1 MIRVALK
8 MLLGDRSRYG
18 TLLIGLT
25 AVAFLFVQQGSVF
38 SGIIERIAKPIVE
51 VGAPIWVCD
60 PKLQSIDDSKPL
72 SDTDL
77 QRVRSVPGVKWAVPL
92 FLRTAQVRLSDG
104 SFQTVRLF
112 GIDDYSLVGRPR
124 EMLAGATSGLLNP
137 DAVIIGQA
145 ESERIG
151 NPRIGDTFELNDHRA
166 VVVGIAKVS
175 RDYASNPYVYTT
187 YNRAISFVPA
197 QRKQLNFVLVAPKG
211 GFSPEAIAAQIRGA
225 TGLGAYS
232 LDGMRR
238 LSIGYYLHNTAIP
251 VNFGLGLLMTFLVGI
266 SVVGQTLYAFA
277 LQNERFTAGLKA
289 MGTGDR
295 TLVLMSITHGLTV
308 GMVGLAIG
316 GGAACFFGYATGGG
330 TGKLAYHTS
339 WQLMAIT
346 FVVVVVVCVLSSLFS
361 VRRVLRLEPAVVFR
375 A

>member
-1 MIRVALK
+1 
-8 MLLGDRSRYG
+8 MLMGDRSRYV

-38 SGIIERIAKPIVE
+38 SGIIERIAKPIDE

-72 SDTDL
+72 SETDL

-92 FLRTAQVRLSDG
+92 FLRTVQLRLRDG
-104 SFQTVRLF
+104 SFQNVRLF
-112 GIDDYSLVGRPR
+112 GLDDYSLVGRPR
-124 EMLAGATSGLLNP
+124 EMLAGSTSGLFNP
-137 DAVIIGQA
+137 DAVIIGEA

-151 NPRIGDTFELNDHRA
+151 KPGIGDVFELNDHRA
-166 VVVGIAKVS
+166 VVMGIAKVS

-187 YNRAISFVPA
+187 YNRAIGFAPA
-197 QRKQLNFVLVAPKG
+197 QRKQLNFVLAAPKD
-211 GFSPEAIAAQIRGA
+211 GFSAEAIAAQIRVA

-266 SVVGQTLYAFA
+266 AVAGQTLYAFA
-277 LQNERFTAGLKA
+277 LQNERFIAGLKA
-289 MGTGDR
+289 MGTDNR
-295 TLVLMSITHGLTV
+295 TLVLMSVIQGLTV
-308 GMVGLAIG
+308 GMVSLGIG
-316 GGAACFFGYATGGG
+316 SGAACLFGYASGGG
-330 TGKLAYHTS
+330 TGKLAYHTT

-346 FVVVVVVCVLSSLFS
+346 FIVVVVVCILSSLFS
-361 VRRVLRLEPAVVFR
+361 VRRVLRLEPALVFR